1 MRTNNESGWVS
12 GATGPRSAPSP
23 KIGGVGRP
31 VATSSLLGLVLALCA
46 CSGLRPGA
54 ESGPGQ
60 AARILATP
68 LADGRTA
75 EGGVV
80 DGFMFAERPGDVA
93 IDPVTHA
100 SGSARATGVIE
111 PRHGSTWGGIA
122 LSTSLQRGGRSVD
135 AASARLLVIAL
146 ASTGSGTLRV
156 RLVGPNS
163 ALRDSGCYPVATVH
177 VEPQL
182 KEYTVPIAS
191 FTPESYCGA
200 NAPAGVAAAATLTAV
215 EVADAAVA
223 PGRRRQV
230 DFTVGTI
237 RVLP

>member
-1 MRTNNESGWVS
+1 MRT
-12 GATGPRSAPSP
+12 
-23 KIGGVGRP
+23 KDDVGRP
-31 VATSSLLGLVLALCA
+31 VETARRGMARTSRLAGLRRGAAMASLAGIALALAA
-46 CSGLRPGA
+46 CGGLRPA
-54 ESGPGQ
+54 PDT
-60 AARILATP
+60 AAPRTLATP

-93 IDPVTHA
+93 IDPVVHA
-100 SGSARATGVIE
+100 SGTTRATGTIE

-122 LSTSLQRGGRSVD
+122 LSTSLQRGGRALD
-135 AASARLLVIAL
+135 AGSGRMLAITL
-146 ASTGSGTLRV
+146 ASTGSSTLRV
-156 RLVGPNS
+156 RLVGPNA
-163 ALRDSGCYPVATVH
+163 ALRDSGCYPVATVR

-191 FTPESYCGA
+191 FAPESFCGA
-200 NAPAGVAAAATLTAV
+200 NAPAGTAAAAALAAI
-215 EVADAAVA
+215 EVADASVT

>member
-1 MRTNNESGWVS
+1 MRTKDE
-12 GATGPRSAPSP
+12 A
-23 KIGGVGRP
+23 GRP
-31 VATSSLLGLVLALCA
+31 VGPVRHGVATSPRLAAFRRGTGMASLAGIVLALAA
-46 CSGLRPGA
+46 CGGLRPA
-54 ESGPGQ
+54 LD
-60 AARILATP
+60 AAVPRTLATP

-93 IDPVTHA
+93 IDPVVHA
-100 SGSARATGVIE
+100 SGTARATGTIE

-122 LSTSLQRGGRSVD
+122 LATSLQRGGRALD
-135 AASARLLVIAL
+135 AGSGRLLAIAL
-146 ASTGSGTLRV
+146 ASTGSNTLRV
-156 RLVGPNS
+156 RLVGPNA
-163 ALRDSGCYPVATVH
+163 ALRDSGCYPIATVR

-182 KEYTVPIAS
+182 KEYAVPIAS
-191 FTPESYCGA
+191 FAPESFCGA
-200 NAPAGVAAAATLTAV
+200 NAPAGPAAAAALVAV
-215 EVADAAVA
+215 EVADASVT

>member
-1 MRTNNESGWVS
+1 MRTKDEAG
-12 GATGPRSAPSP
+12 RSAGTTGRDVLPSP
-23 KIGGVGRP
+23 QLAGFRRGS
-31 VATSSLLGLVLALCA
+31 ATASLAGIVLALAA
-46 CSGLRPGA
+46 CGSLRPA
-54 ESGPGQ
+54 PE
-60 AARILATP
+60 AAVPRTLATP

-93 IDPVTHA
+93 IDPVVHA
-100 SGSARATGVIE
+100 SGTARATGMID

-122 LSTSLQRGGRSVD
+122 LSTSLQRGGRALD
-135 AASARLLVIAL
+135 AGSGRLLAITL
-146 ASTGSGTLRV
+146 ASTGSNTLRL
-156 RLVGPNS
+156 RLVGPNA
-163 ALRDSGCYPVATVH
+163 ALRDSGCYPVATVR

-191 FTPESYCGA
+191 FAPESYCGA
-200 NAPAGVAAAATLTAV
+200 NAPAGMAAAAALAAV
-215 EVADAAVA
+215 EVADASVT

>member
-1 MRTNNESGWVS
+1 MRTKNESAS
-12 GATGPRSAPSP
+12 GAASRGARAARAPW
-23 KIGGVGRP
+23 IGGAGWRA
-31 VATSSLLGLVLALCA
+31 ATASLLPVVVLALGA
-46 CSGLRPGA
+46 CGGLRPAADTG
-54 ESGPGQ
+54 
-60 AARILATP
+60 AARTLATP

-93 IDPVTHA
+93 IDPVAHS
-100 SGSARATGVIE
+100 SGAVRATGVIE

-122 LSTSLQRGGRSVD
+122 LSTSLQRGGRALD
-135 AASARLLVIAL
+135 ASSSRTLAISLASA
-146 ASTGSGTLRV
+146 GSGTLRV
-156 RLVGPNS
+156 RLVGPNV
-163 ALRDSGCYPVATVH
+163 ALRDSGCYPIATVH

-182 KEYTVPIAS
+182 KEYAVPIAS
-191 FTPESYCGA
+191 FAPESFCGA
-200 NAPAGVAAAATLTAV
+200 NAPAGVATAATLSAV
-215 EVADAAVA
+215 EVADATVT